1 MCTAL
6 FLYNVEQF
14 FKIVCFVYHC
24 LQLLPAYAPHAK
36 VGFGIIH
43 RAPVQVYGL
52 NVQAVQE
59 RILNS
64 A

>member
-6 FLYNVEQF
+6 FLYTVEHS

-24 LQLLPAYAPHAK
+24 LQLPAYAPHAE
-36 VGFGIIH
+36 VGPGIIH

>member
-6 FLYNVEQF
+6 FLYTVEHS
-14 FKIVCFVYHC
+14 FKIVC
-24 LQLLPAYAPHAK
+24 LQLPAYAPHAE
-36 VGFGIIH
+36 VGPGIIH